1 MRTRTWLGMVSGL
14 CLASVTARA
23 DAPPLVVAPGAP
35 VALPTVD
42 LQVDAS
48 DAGTAAVWEA
58 MKSGKM
64 TPEDAWKKGL
74 LDAQAVQAGLSQG
87 LAGGEDDNS
96 RKLRLALGSALAQ
109 HAPEVVKDA
118 LKLPKQVQLAL
129 ADYYASVS
137 DERAVALYEAVLG
150 QTKAFYEQGLIAL
163 AMGEFWSQKGQPQK
177 AQEAFERGRKV
188 LVGNNPHLAAEMLL
202 NMARAWAKAK
212 DEDKA
217 RQFYAKT
224 AADGD
229 GWMTVLSFY
238 DQASPLW
245 DAGKLAQ
252 ARVLL
257 SQPLRATSHQLEGE
271 IAQNA
276 WLASLDYQ
284 EGKLED
290 ALHHGQAVMK
300 ASQGI
305 TFQPGSIKNLYE
317 MGHDIYL
324 RAGGWKTQPIQC
336 DVKEIVFKANPSHP
350 DQPLYARFRI
360 KTYGDQPV
368 TATVDNP
375 AIQVRVL
382 PIDDWQKNRLEAYE
396 EEEVIVQMSA
406 HDADKSRNQNQLFK
420 LSLRTALHNA
430 NTFPIAIILDIS
442 SIV

>member
-1 MRTRTWLGMVSGL
+1 MKTRTWLWMMSGL

-23 DAPPLVVAPGAP
+23 DAPLAVVAAP
-35 VALPTVD
+35 EALPTVD

-96 RKLRLALGSALAQ
+96 RKLRLVLGSALVQ

-163 AMGEFWSQKGQPQK
+163 AVGEFWSQKGQPQK

-217 RQFYAKT
+217 RQFYTKT

-252 ARVLL
+252 VRALL
-257 SQPLRATSHQLEGE
+257 SQPLRATGHQLEGE

-290 ALHHGQAVMK
+290 ALRHGQAAIK
-300 ASQGI
+300 AGEGVALTSGP
-305 TFQPGSIKNLYE
+305 TKNLYE
-317 MGHDIYL
+317 MGRGIYL

-336 DVKEIVFKANPSHP
+336 NVKEIVLQTNPSHP
-350 DQPLYARFRI
+350 DRPLYARFRI
-360 KTYGDQPV
+360 KTYGDTSV

-375 AIQVRVL
+375 DVQARVL
-382 PIDDWQKNRLEAYE
+382 PVNNWHREGLNAQE
-396 EEEVIVQMSA
+396 EEMEVVIQSNSLKPFNDVPLVLSSA
-406 HDADKSRNQNQLFK
+406 TRGKTTTVR
-420 LSLRTALHNA
+420 LSLSEKPTQPAL
-430 NTFPIAIILDIS
+430 TTGG
-442 SIV
+442 